1 MSQSPGLIKMMATI
15 SIPMSTKNS
24 TSYLQNPSLLKL
36 MRLTSPSL
44 PIGGYSYSQG
54 LEFAISSGWVQNAST
69 ASDWIQGL
77 LKNSLINLDLPV
89 LKKLYEAWQ
98 ESGTDRVRYWNNFL
112 SANRDAFELQE
123 EDRQLGK
130 ALARLLV
137 DLDLDEAKPFL
148 NPPYCAFLT
157 SYALAAVRW
166 NISLNDAAHGFLW
179 MWAENKVLCAMKLIP
194 LGQTDGQKILSA
206 VIETISHVIMRG
218 LDLPDDD
225 IGYTTPAQGIASALH
240 ETQYTRLFRS

>member
-1 MSQSPGLIKMMATI
+1 
-15 SIPMSTKNS
+15 
-24 TSYLQNPSLLKL
+24 
-36 MRLTSPSL
+36 
-44 PIGGYSYSQG
+44 
-54 LEFAISSGWVQNAST
+54 LEFAISTGWVHDTST

-89 LKKLYEAWQ
+89 LQKLYEAWQ
-98 ESGTDRVRYWNNFL
+98 ESDTDRVRYWNNFL

-137 DLDLDEAKPFL
+137 DLNLEEAKPFL
-148 NPPYCAFLT
+148 NPPYCGFLT
-157 SYALAAVRW
+157 LYGLAVVRW

-206 VIETISHVIMRG
+206 VIETISRVVNQG
-218 LDLPDDD
+218 LDLSDED
-225 IGYTTPAQGIASALH
+225 IGYTAPGQGIASVLH

>member
-1 MSQSPGLIKMMATI
+1 MMVNI
-15 SIPMSTKNS
+15 NIPMNTNNS
-24 TSYLQNPSLLKL
+24 VPHLQNPSLLKL
-36 MRLTSPSL
+36 IRLTSPSL

-54 LEFAISSGWVQNAST
+54 LEFAISSGWVHDVST

-98 ESGTDRVRYWNNFL
+98 EFDTQRVGCWNDFL

-123 EDRQLGK
+123 EDRQIGK

-137 DLDLDEAKPFL
+137 DLDLEEAKPFL
-148 NPPYCAFLT
+148 KPPYGGFLT
-157 SYALAAVRW
+157 LYSLAAVRW
-166 NISLNDAAHGFLW
+166 NISLNDAANGFLW
-179 MWAENKVLCAMKLIP
+179 MWSENKVLCAMKLIP
-194 LGQTDGQKILSA
+194 LGQTDGQKILST
-206 VIETISHVIMRG
+206 VIETISHVVMQG
-218 LDLPDDD
+218 LDLSDED
-225 IGYTTPAQGIASALH
+225 IGYTAPGQGIASALH

>member
-1 MSQSPGLIKMMATI
+1 MNQSLGLIKMMASI
-15 SIPMSTKNS
+15 SIPMSTKNP
-24 TSYLQNPSLLKL
+24 TSHLQNPNLLKL

-54 LEFAISSGWVQNAST
+54 LEFAISSGWVNDTST

-77 LKNSLINLDLPV
+77 LTNSLINLDLPV
-89 LKKLYEAWQ
+89 LKKIYEAWR
-98 ESGTDRVRYWNNFL
+98 ESDTDRVRYWNNFL

-137 DLDLDEAKPFL
+137 DLDLEEAKPFL
-148 NPPYCAFLT
+148 NPPYGGFLT
-157 SYALAAVRW
+157 LYTLAVVRW
-166 NISLNDAAHGFLW
+166 DISLNDAAHGFLW

-206 VIETISHVIMRG
+206 VIETISRVINQG
-218 LDLPDDD
+218 LDLSDED
-225 IGYTTPAQGIASALH
+225 IGYTAPGQGIASVLH

>member
-1 MSQSPGLIKMMATI
+1 MTSISTPIAMDIKM
-15 SIPMSTKNS
+15 SSPYPHGS
-24 TSYLQNPSLLKL
+24 SLLKL

-54 LEFAISSGWVQNAST
+54 LEFAVSSGWVHDVST
-69 ASDWIQGL
+69 TLDWIQGL
-77 LKNSLINLDLPV
+77 LTHSLTNLDLPIFAR
-89 LKKLYEAWQ
+89 LYASWERNNIEEVNFW
-98 ESGTDRVRYWNNFL
+98 SNFL
-112 SANRDAFELQE
+112 IASRDSFELQE
-123 EDRQLGK
+123 EDRQMGK

-148 NPPYCAFLT
+148 SATYGCFLT
-157 SYALAAVRW
+157 LYSLAATRW
-166 NISLNDAAHGFLW
+166 NISLNDAANGFLW

-206 VIETISHVIMRG
+206 SIETIPQVIDHG
-218 LDLPDDD
+218 LALADED
-225 IGYTTPAQGIASALH
+225 IGYTAPGQGIASALH

>member
-1 MSQSPGLIKMMATI
+1 
-15 SIPMSTKNS
+15 
-24 TSYLQNPSLLKL
+24 
-36 MRLTSPSL
+36 
-44 PIGGYSYSQG
+44 
-54 LEFAISSGWVQNAST
+54 LEFAISSGWVHDTST

-77 LKNSLINLDLPV
+77 LTNSLINLDLPV

-98 ESGTDRVRYWNNFL
+98 EPDTDRLRYWNNFL

-130 ALARLLV
+130 ALARLLG
-137 DLDLDEAKPFL
+137 DLNLEEAKPFL
-148 NPPYCAFLT
+148 NPPYCGFLT
-157 SYALAAVRW
+157 LYGLAVVRW

-206 VIETISHVIMRG
+206 VIETISRVVNQG
-218 LDLPDDD
+218 LDLSDED
-225 IGYTTPAQGIASALH
+225 IGYTALGQGIASALH

>member
-1 MSQSPGLIKMMATI
+1 LSQSLGLIKMMAII
-15 SIPMSTKNS
+15 SIPMSTNNS
-24 TSYLQNPSLLKL
+24 APHLQNPSLLKL

-54 LEFAISSGWVQNAST
+54 LEFAISTGWVHDTST

-89 LKKLYEAWQ
+89 LQKLYEAWQ
-98 ESGTDRVRYWNNFL
+98 ESDTDRVRYWNNFL

-137 DLDLDEAKPFL
+137 DLNLEEAKPFL
-148 NPPYCAFLT
+148 NPPYCGFLT
-157 SYALAAVRW
+157 LYGLAVVRW

-206 VIETISHVIMRG
+206 VIETISRVVNQG
-218 LDLPDDD
+218 LDLSDED
-225 IGYTTPAQGIASALH
+225 IGYTALGQGIASALH

>member
-1 MSQSPGLIKMMATI
+1 MMASI
-15 SIPMSTKNS
+15 SIPMNTNS
-24 TSYLQNPSLLKL
+24 SPPHLQNPSLLKL
-36 MRLTSPSL
+36 MRLTSSSL

-54 LEFAISSGWVQNAST
+54 LEFAISSRWVHDVST

-98 ESGTDRVRYWNNFL
+98 ESDMERIDYWNEFL
-112 SANRDAFELQE
+112 SANRDSFELQE

-137 DLDLDEAKPFL
+137 DLGLKEAKPFST
-148 NPPYCAFLT
+148 PPYGGFLT
-157 SYALAAVRW
+157 LYSLATARW
-166 NISLNDAAHGFLW
+166 NVSLNDAANGFLW
-179 MWAENKVLCAMKLIP
+179 MWSENKVLCAMKLIP
-194 LGQTDGQKILSA
+194 LGQTDGQKILST
-206 VIETISHVIMRG
+206 VIETISHVVMQG
-218 LDLPDDD
+218 LDLSDED
-225 IGYTTPAQGIASALH
+225 IGYTAPGQGIASALH

>member
-1 MSQSPGLIKMMATI
+1 MMATI
-15 SIPMSTKNS
+15 SIRMSTNNS
-24 TSYLQNPSLLKL
+24 TSHLQNPSLLNL

-54 LEFAISSGWVQNAST
+54 LEFAISSGWVHDAST

-77 LKNSLINLDLPV
+77 LTNSLINIDLPV

-98 ESGTDRVRYWNNFL
+98 ESDKDRVHYWDNFL

-137 DLDLDEAKPFL
+137 DLDLEEAKPFL
-148 NPPYCAFLT
+148 NPPHCGFLT
-157 SYALAAVRW
+157 LYALAAVRW
-166 NISLNDAAHGFLW
+166 NISLNDAANGFLW

-194 LGQTDGQKILSA
+194 LGQTDGQKILST
-206 VIETISHVIMRG
+206 VIETISHVVMQG
-218 LDLPDDD
+218 LDLSDED
-225 IGYTTPAQGIASALH
+225 IGYTAPGQGIASALH